1 MSIDFKDLGK
11 HLRELEAFVAAINSS
26 PANIEVDAVNPASIE
41 AAMAASDNHI
51 DQAASRYFR
60 NSLVKDY
67 ADAAK
72 INFREQILEK
82 MASLRLENKEKI
94 DMTSHNE
101 VLDHL
106 SEITETVLELQAADY
121 QTIQRPMSSLARLI
135 HSSTVSSIV
144 DQITENIDLEN
155 WLQVGYET
163 RGGMVGSA
171 ILPWPDNIEDELGLS
186 VLLIDQMAK
195 DSSFMRSFSS
205 TFYYAGSQHTAT
217 FRKMVGGVIIPF
229 NRKFARYVKAKL
241 QISSSQNPE
250 GTFMNTINIT
260 NSQVGAVQ
268 TGASSVAHVGMNVSQ
283 KHVQLAETLSK
294 LADQLKQVENIPGH
308 DKEEILEL
316 IEDSRSELGKDKP
329 SKSKLSAFL
338 PMILT
343 AAGLITDVGSAV
355 ESVRS
360 AAATLGFAS

>member
-1 MSIDFKDLGK
+1 MRIDFKDLGK

-26 PANIEVDAVNPASIE
+26 PTNIEVDAVNPASIE
-41 AAMAASDNHI
+41 AAMAASDNYI
-51 DQAASRYFR
+51 DQAASRYDR

-72 INFREQILEK
+72 LNFREKILEK
-82 MASLRLENKEKI
+82 MTSLRLENKEKI

-101 VLDHL
+101 VLDLL
-106 SEITETVLELQAADY
+106 SEIKETVLELQAADY

-135 HSSTVSSIV
+135 NSSPLRPIV
-144 DQITENIDLEN
+144 DPITENIDLEN
-155 WLQVGYET
+155 WLQVGRET
-163 RGGMVGSA
+163 QEGMVGSA
-171 ILPWPDNIEDELGLS
+171 ILPWPDTIEAELGMS
-186 VLLIDQMAK
+186 ILLIDRMAK
-195 DSSFMRSFSS
+195 DSSFMRSFSF
-205 TFYYAGSQHTAT
+205 TFYYAGNQQTAA

-229 NRKFARYVKAKL
+229 DRKFARYVKAKL
-241 QISSSQNPE
+241 QIPGSQTPE

-268 TGASSVAHVGMNVSQ
+268 TGASSVAHVGMSVNQS
-283 KHVQLAETLSK
+283 HVQLAENLSK

-316 IEDSRSELGKDKP
+316 IEDSRSELGKEKP
-329 SKSKLSAFL
+329 SKSKLTAFL

-343 AAGLITDVGSAV
+343 AAGLITEVGAAV